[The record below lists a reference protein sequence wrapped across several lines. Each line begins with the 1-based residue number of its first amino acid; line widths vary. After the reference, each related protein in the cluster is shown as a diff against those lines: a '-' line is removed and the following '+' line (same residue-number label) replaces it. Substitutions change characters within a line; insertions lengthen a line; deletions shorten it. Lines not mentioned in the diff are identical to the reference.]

1 MTKRLFPFRVGAAT
15 AAVVCQILCAA
26 RGADVDDAAASITAN
41 DLMRHIRALASD
53 EFEGRAPGTRGEQLT
68 VAYLTD
74 QFTRLGLKPGNPDGT
89 YIQGVPLVGSTASDV
104 QVSYRVGEKR
114 TDLAFPGE
122 AVVWTK
128 RFVPEVNVADSDLV
142 FVGYGIVAPEYGWDD
157 YKGVDVGGKTIVM
170 LINDPPVPDPSD
182 PSKLDDKVFKGPAM
196 TYYGRWTYKYEIAA
210 KQRATAAIIVHETEP
225 AGYPWLVV
233 LSSNSREN
241 FDLKA
246 ADKNM
251 TRVAIEGWITL
262 GRAEQLFAAA
272 GQDFNRLKQA
282 AARRDFRPVTLGATA
297 SFRFSNT
304 LRDVASR
311 NVIARLDGADPRLRN
326 EYVVYT
332 AHWDHLGR
340 NTSLN
345 GDQIFNGARDN
356 ASGTATVLELAK
368 AFTKLKTPPKR
379 TVLFLSVT
387 AEEKGLLGS
396 KYYAEHPLYPLT
408 RTLADFNIDSA
419 NVWGRTSD
427 VNVIGIGQST
437 LEDLLRGVAA
447 AQGRLLTPDTEP
459 EKGRYYRSDHFEFAK
474 VGVPGLYLQSGV
486 QFTGK
491 PEDFGRRKIDDYTA
505 NDYHKVSDEIK
516 SDWDLSGAAED
527 ARLLFEVG
535 LKVANGEDYP
545 KWKAGSEFRA
555 RREEMLHRSTG
566 PSTNGR

>member
-1 MTKRLFPFRVGAAT
+1 
-15 AAVVCQILCAA
+15 
-26 RGADVDDAAASITAN
+26 
-41 DLMRHIRALASD
+41 
-53 EFEGRAPGTRGEQLT
+53 
-68 VAYLTD
+68 
-74 QFTRLGLKPGNPDGT
+74 
-89 YIQGVPLVGSTASDV
+89 
-104 QVSYRVGEKR
+104 
-114 TDLAFPGE
+114 
-122 AVVWTK
+122 
-128 RFVPEVNVADSDLV
+128 
-142 FVGYGIVAPEYGWDD
+142 
-157 YKGVDVGGKTIVM
+157 DVGGKTIVM

-210 KQRATAAIIVHETEP
+210 KQGAAAAIIVHETEP

-356 ASGTATVLELAK
+356 ASGRSEEHTSEL
-368 AFTKLKTPPKR
+368 
-379 TVLFLSVT
+379 
-387 AEEKGLLGS
+387 
-396 KYYAEHPLYPLT
+396 
-408 RTLADFNIDSA
+408 
-419 NVWGRTSD
+419 
-427 VNVIGIGQST
+427 QSRF
-437 LEDLLRGVAA
+437 DLVC
-447 AQGRLLTPDTEP
+447 RLLL
-459 EKGRYYRSDHFEFAK
+459 EKK
-474 VGVPGLYLQSGV
+474 
-486 QFTGK
+486 
-491 PEDFGRRKIDDYTA
+491 
-505 NDYHKVSDEIK
+505 N
-516 SDWDLSGAAED
+516 
-527 ARLLFEVG
+527 
-535 LKVANGEDYP
+535 
-545 KWKAGSEFRA
+545 
-555 RREEMLHRSTG
+555 
-566 PSTNGR
+566 